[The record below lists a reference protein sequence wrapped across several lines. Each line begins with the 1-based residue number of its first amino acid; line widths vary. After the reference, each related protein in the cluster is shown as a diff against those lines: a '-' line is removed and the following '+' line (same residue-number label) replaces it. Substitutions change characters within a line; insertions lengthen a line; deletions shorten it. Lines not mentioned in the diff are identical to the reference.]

1 MANDIVISVVTLARV
16 EKNATNHC
24 KDMSEHGWGGYV
36 VLFPKGRGIVF
47 FKGVK
52 VSKQLLAVVNWP
64 GKSETS
70 F

>member
-1 MANDIVISVVTLARV
+1 LANDIVISVVTLARV

-36 VLFPKGRGIVF
+36 VLFQKGRGIVF
-47 FKGVK
+47 FKGVHEK
-52 VSKQLLAVVNWP
+52 RICLQLLMP

>member
-1 MANDIVISVVTLARV
+1 LANDIVISVVTLARV

-36 VLFPKGRGIVF
+36 VLFQKGRGIVF
-47 FKGVK
+47 LNAY
-52 VSKQLLAVVNWP
+52 SKAQLLMP